1 MVGGQS
7 KLLCIT
13 RKGVAQLRVT
23 MITPTPK
30 RVVKQLKSHRPILY
44 SKSTLNFV
52 PLKRPPIVLDHLL

>member
-23 MITPTPK
+23 MITPTPE
-30 RVVKQLKSHRPILY
+30 RVVKQLESHRPILY
-44 SKSTLNFV
+44 SKSALNFV
-52 PLKRPPIVLDHLL
+52 PLKRPPTVLDFLL